1 MRVERTV
8 TTDRPIE
15 VVYAYLS
22 DFTHTTEWDP
32 GTVRTEKIAGDGG
45 VGTTYHNV
53 STFRGRETELVY
65 TVVERVEN
73 ARIALE
79 GVNKTLT
86 ALDSMTFAPT
96 ASGGTTVTYAA
107 DFTFKGI
114 AKVAA
119 PFLRGA
125 FDHLGD
131 EAQAGL
137 QKSMDAL

>member
-8 TTDRPIE
+8 TTDRPLE

-22 DFTHTTEWDP
+22 DFTHTTQWDP
-32 GTVRTEKIAGDGG
+32 GTVRTEKIRGDGG

-73 ARIALE
+73 AQLTLE
-79 GVNKTLT
+79 GVNKTVT
-86 ALDSMTFAPT
+86 AVDSMTFAAT

-114 AKVAA
+114 AKLAE

-131 EAQAGL
+131 EAEAGL
-137 QKSMDAL
+137 QKATDAL

>member
-8 TTDRPIE
+8 TTDRPVE
-15 VVYAYLS
+15 VVSAYLS
-22 DFTHTTEWDP
+22 DFTHTTQWDP
-32 GTVRTEKIAGDGG
+32 GTVRTQKIQGDGG

-53 STFRGRETELVY
+53 SSFRGRETELVY
-65 TVVERVEN
+65 TVVERLEG
-73 ARIALE
+73 AKITLE

-86 ALDSMTFAPT
+86 ALDSMTFTPT

-107 DFTFKGI
+107 DFTFTGI
-114 AKVAA
+114 ARLAA

-131 EAQAGL
+131 EAKAGL
-137 QKSMDAL
+137 QKALDAL